1 MDTVHVQDNLV
12 ISGSNDKTVQVW
24 NMDIHRQLWEFDHED
39 RVSCLIV
46 RENWV
51 ITCCGKSV
59 RVLALESG
67 AVLHCLDHPSSCSN
81 ADINPNKSILAV
93 ACYSSVVLWDMK
105 KQVKMKEFDLA
116 PDIRALQF
124 NPSGDK
130 IIVGA
135 YEGEVFKIEM
145 K

>member
-1 MDTVHVQDNLV
+1 MSID
-12 ISGSNDKTVQVW
+12 GK
-24 NMDIHRQLWEFDHED
+24 LWEFDHED
-39 RVSCLIV
+39 IVRCMIV

-59 RVLALESG
+59 RVLALKSG
-67 AVLHCLDHPSSCSN
+67 TVLHRLDHPSSCKN
-81 ADINPNKSILAV
+81 ADLNPDKSILAV
-93 ACYSSVVLWDMK
+93 ACDSSVVLWDME

-116 PDIRALQF
+116 PDIRALHF

-135 YEGEVFKIEM
+135 HGGEVFKIEM